1 MDPLTIATTVV
12 NLLIPYLSKAAE
24 SLANKAANAA
34 WEKLEALFATVKAK
48 LSGNPYAEETLHR
61 VQAEP
66 QSRSRQAALVGV
78 LEEQIE
84 HDTAFAETLRK
95 LLSEAKDLGA
105 ESIVQNVSISGHA
118 RTGDVTTIGKV
129 EGKVDVS
136 KRK

>member
-1 MDPLTIATTVV
+1 MDPLTIATSVV

-24 SLANKAANAA
+24 SLTDKAANAA
-34 WEKLEALFATVKAK
+34 WEKLEALFAAVKAK
-48 LSGNPYAEETLHR
+48 LSGNAYAEETLKR
-61 VQAEP
+61 AKEEP
-66 QSRSRQAALVGV
+66 QSKSRQAALVGV

-84 HDTAFAETLRK
+84 HDTTFAETLRR
-95 LLSEAKDLGA
+95 LLSEAKDSGA

-129 EGKVDVS
+129 EGKVDLS

>member
-24 SLANKAANAA
+24 SLADKAANAA
-34 WEKLEALFATVKAK
+34 WEKLEGLYRTVKK
-48 LSGNPYAEETLHR
+48 RLTGNAYAEETLKR
-61 VQAEP
+61 VSDEP
-66 QSRSRQAALVGV
+66 QSTSRQAALVGV

-84 HDTAFAETLRK
+84 QDSAFAETLQK
-95 LLSEAKDLGA
+95 LIHEAK
-105 ESIVQNVSISGHA
+105 ESGVETIIQKVSISGHA

-129 EGKVDVS
+129 EGKVDLS